1 MKKELTAA
9 AAALALSVAFSG
21 ELESAAAAPVQTI
34 TVYASRIDDA
44 KDDMACSVSVYGAG
58 EIEDSGAHNLAELL
72 KKKACVDVHAMNGN
86 PLLTSIA
93 MRGFGDNAF
102 GRVKVVLDGEELN
115 NVDMAA
121 PNMTRIPLWFASRV
135 EVLRGPSPV
144 LYGDGAIGGVVN
156 VRTDGTSYGSKTRMT
171 ARGGSHGTF
180 GAAML
185 TSGGIEE
192 DGILYSGGYDY
203 LRSDGFRSR
212 SGYDI
217 HTANAG
223 VRKNFANGGTFGVK
237 VNYQNAYY
245 ELPGSLTFDEWKHHR
260 RKAVNRGDWTRLW
273 SWGIAADSKLKL
285 AEDRWLRLDASV
297 SRQYRHAK
305 MEAWR
310 TDTEYGYWSG
320 AISPRYIDENDFL
333 GHANKF
339 TAGFDFRLDGYGED
353 ALGSRTRNFSR
364 LRTAAFAQ
372 EEFFI
377 TEEFSLVVGAR
388 AERIENRWRHYA
400 GLRESH
406 SSDLMADFE
415 LGVVYRPLDGLK
427 LYAKATRFHRSAF
440 CDELSYT
447 QNGKFLNPET
457 GESLDAGFEWEFLE
471 EFKADFNA
479 YGMLM
484 DDEIFFDPAMAP
496 FGYNRNSPGRTR
508 RAGFDAGFSWKR
520 DKAAEASLR
529 YGYVHADFA
538 SGRYHGCDV
547 PYVPKNRLQA
557 EAGVWIVRDLEL
569 KGGCTFVD
577 SQYVSGDYAN
587 AAHRLPS
594 HTLFDAGL
602 YYEPSWAKGWK
613 ASFTVDNIFDRNY
626 CDYAGVGYYY
636 PANGRSFLF
645 TVSCEF

>member
-21 ELESAAAAPVQTI
+21 EVESAAAAPVQTI

-156 VRTDGTSYGSKTRMT
+156 VRTDGTSYGRKTRMT

-285 AEDRWLRLDASV
+285 AEDRWLRLDASI

-305 MEAWR
+305 MQVWR

-353 ALGSRTRNFSR
+353 ALGSRTRRFSR

-377 TEEFSLVVGAR
+377 TEEFSLVAGAR

-440 CDELSYT
+440 CDELSNT

-471 EFKADFNA
+471 EFKADFSA

-496 FGYNRNSPGRTR
+496 FGYNRNRRVSTPASPGTATKPQRRRCATATSTPTSRADATTGAMCRMCRRTVCGR
-508 RAGFDAGFSWKR
+508 RPASGLCEIWNS
-520 DKAAEASLR
+520 KAAVLSSIPNTCPEITPTPRTGFLR
-529 YGYVHADFA
+529 IRCSTQDFTTNRP
-538 SGRYHGCDV
+538 GRRDGKRRSRWTTFSTAIIAIMPV
-547 PYVPKNRLQA
+547 SATTIPRT
-557 EAGVWIVRDLEL
+557 AGVSSSR
-569 KGGCTFVD
+569 
-577 SQYVSGDYAN
+577 
-587 AAHRLPS
+587 
-594 HTLFDAGL
+594 
-602 YYEPSWAKGWK
+602 
-613 ASFTVDNIFDRNY
+613 
-626 CDYAGVGYYY
+626 
-636 PANGRSFLF
+636 
-645 TVSCEF
+645 